1 MRRVGVRNERKTMT
15 EEHRLLLSIE
25 DAAAALAIGRSKAYQ
40 LMSEGR
46 LLTVQI
52 GRRRLVRIDSL
63 RAIANGEAA

>member
-1 MRRVGVRNERKTMT
+1 MDARNGGHTMP

-25 DAAAALAIGRSKAYQ
+25 DAAAALAIGRSKTYQ

-52 GRRRLVRIDSL
+52 GRRRLVRLDSV
-63 RAIANGEAA
+63 RAIASGENA